1 MHKKKKE
8 HLSVVPGT
16 PNAVAV
22 VESDIKFALRLWKA
36 MVKESN
42 VLFEYK
48 SRTQF
53 EKPSITKRKMKT
65 DAIFLQQI
73 KSRNE
78 NKH

>member
-22 VESDIKFALRLWKA
+22 VESDIKFALRLWKS

-42 VLFEYK
+42 VLYEYK
-48 SRTQF
+48 LRTQF
-53 EKPSITKRKMKT
+53 EKPSVTNRKMKT
-65 DAIFLQQI
+65 DAIFLQKI
-73 KSRNE
+73 RSRNE
-78 NKH
+78 NRH